1 MDVKELNKEVK
12 VSVGMLVAIAA
23 AAFSIGAMVDRIKAQ
38 SDELKQVKQ
47 FVLEEVSGLRSDWER
62 RYYDNINPRLEK
74 LEEK

>member
-1 MDVKELNKEVK
+1 MEVKELNKEVK
-12 VSVGMLVAIAA
+12 VSVGMLVSIAA
-23 AAFSIGAMVDRIKAQ
+23 VAFSIGAMVDRIKAQ

-74 LEEK
+74 LEDK